1 MMKVPHNPD
10 KWRTSSF
17 SGEQTD
23 CVQLH
28 PDGAVRDSKNPN
40 GPSLELP
47 FARLVSAVKAGRL
60 TR

>member
-17 SGEQTD
+17 SAEQTD
-23 CVQLH
+23 CVEVH
-28 PDGAVRDSKNPN
+28 PDGAVRDSKNPD
-40 GPSLELP
+40 GPVLRVG
-47 FARLVSAVKAGRL
+47 FAGLLAAVKADCL